1 MSLQIEPINWNKI
14 EDQVDKDVWDKLVQ
28 QFWLDTKI
36 PLSNDLKT
44 WNLMSEEEKS
54 VTRKVLVGLTALD
67 TIQGRVG
74 AVSMMADAI
83 TPHEADVLTNIA
95 FMEAFAEGT
104 QVLTS
109 KGWKNV
115 ENISEDDLVAQYVP
129 DSGLVEF
136 VNPEVISH
144 HTAQTTYRFYSNPR
158 KVDFS
163 VSGGHRIYYKRRS
176 SDGSVTDM
184 VDSARDLYLKG
195 VKTKRNYMI
204 SGGLHKSGADSMTIE
219 EKIKVISALA
229 GKVVGHN
236 DEEGYGEIHIKV
248 QRLKKRARAE
258 EFFNK
263 EGIPY
268 TKYHA
273 DTFAIAIPDE
283 WGFSEKN
290 DLSWIDLSE
299 VSHLWAL
306 EFFSLMSE
314 WCATDITSPRFET
327 PSADIAG
334 TILALGAISNT
345 HIRMNFTNPVGNK
358 EFFRLFLTMDST
370 EFDMNYQAGVK
381 QIPEPSEVYA
391 IQVPSTYLIVRGS
404 DRNTPVI
411 TGNCVHAKS
420 YSSIFSTLI
429 TSDEIKDTY
438 RWASEN
444 PLIKAKMDIVM
455 ERYLADDP
463 LKRKIASTL
472 LESFLFYSGF
482 FWPLY
487 LSARGKLT
495 NTADIIRLILA
506 DESVHGFYIGYKYQR
521 GLGMLDPD
529 SREEYKTF
537 TYDLLQDLY
546 DNEVKYTR
554 DIYDEIGLTDQVLPF
569 LRYNA
574 NKALANLGYE
584 PLFPSTSTNVN
595 ASVLSALSPNGGESH
610 DFFSG
615 SGSSYTVGVAED
627 VDDSD
632 WEDMFD

>member
-1 MSLQIEPINWNKI
+1 MSLPIEPINWNKI

-44 WNLMSEEEKS
+44 WGQMSDAEKD

-74 AVSMMADAI
+74 AVSMMPDAI

-109 KGWKNV
+109 SGWKNV
-115 ENISEDDLVAQYVP
+115 EDISESDLVAQYLP
-129 DSGLVEF
+129 NSGEVEF
-136 VNPEVISH
+136 VNPEVVSH
-144 HTAQTTYRFYSNPR
+144 HTSKSTYHVFSKPR
-158 KVDFS
+158 KIGYS
-163 VSGGHRIYYKRRS
+163 VSGGHRIFYRRKS
-176 SDGSVTDM
+176 SDGTM
-184 VDSARDLYLKG
+184 TNTVDSARDLYVNGMKS
-195 VKTKRNYMI
+195 KKNYVV
-204 SGGLHKSGADSMTIE
+204 SGGLHKSGKDSMTTE
-219 EKIKVISALA
+219 EKIKVISTLV

-236 DEEGYGEIHIKV
+236 DEEGYGVVHIRV
-248 QRLKKRARAE
+248 QRLNKRARAE
-258 EFFNK
+258 EFFEK
-263 EGIPY
+263 ENIPY

-283 WGFSEKN
+283 WGFSEDN
-290 DLSWIDLSE
+290 NLSWIDLSQ

-314 WCATDITSPRFET
+314 WCASDVNKPRFET
-327 PSADIAG
+327 TSAEDAG
-334 TILALGAISNT
+334 IIMALGSLCNTWIS
-345 HIRMNFTNPVGNK
+345 MAFTNPAGTQ
-358 EFFRLFLTMDST
+358 EFYRLFVTLDPVESN
-370 EFDMNYQAGVK
+370 FHHNAGVDR
-381 QIPEPSEVYA
+381 IDEPSEVYA

-404 DRNTPVI
+404 DRHSPVV

-455 ERYLADDP
+455 DRYLADDP

-487 LSARGKLT
+487 LSSRGKLT

-529 SREEYKTF
+529 AREEYKTF

-584 PLFPSTSTNVN
+584 PLFPSTSTEVN

-615 SGSSYTVGVAED
+615 SGSSYAVGVAED
-627 VDDSD
+627 IDDSD